1 MGNVVS
7 TDAQIHKRFD
17 LKGSSHGRSTVK
29 VDTEGLR
36 FGVRVSTRETMERC
50 CLLVNLLL
58 FPFHGSNFFHSTIV
72 LLTNFPFAIQSN
84 RRRLQVSRV
93 RANYGL

>member
-29 VDTEGLR
+29 LDTDENTTLKDLDLEYVFQLEKQWR
-36 FGVRVSTRETMERC
+36 DAVC
-50 CLLVNLLL
+50 W
-58 FPFHGSNFFHSTIV
+58 
-72 LLTNFPFAIQSN
+72 
-84 RRRLQVSRV
+84 
-93 RANYGL
+93 